1 VLAAHLFGRPL
12 RSVYFNNRCFRR
24 FAMMTRRV
32 MPLAIALCPLLSFG
46 CRSEEP
52 TPAQPAATVGT
63 AAATPAQGGTQSAQA
78 GDLVC
83 VTYCSPTEPGTP
95 VAEIK
100 WVVSSQPATAENLR
114 KAAGAQNV
122 EAAVNE
128 DGFERGRFV
137 RLSSVAPQARFA
149 PAAPQPAG
157 AAPLPG
163 LGNLSVAAVA
173 SSQET
178 GAALRL
184 ATPREAS
191 GENVVLQVQGL
202 RPGLNYY
209 WRVRAANPGQTQV
222 VMCRAPICPTDRRR

>member
-1 VLAAHLFGRPL
+1 
-12 RSVYFNNRCFRR
+12 
-24 FAMMTRRV
+24 MTTRRLAL
-32 MPLAIALCPLLSFG
+32 LAIGTLGSLLSAG

-52 TPAQPAATVGT
+52 PPVQPAA
-63 AAATPAQGGTQSAQA
+63 AAAAAPAAPAQGGTQSAQA

-100 WVVSSQPATAENLR
+100 WVVSTQPATAENLR
-114 KAAGAQNV
+114 KAATAQSV

-149 PAAPQPAG
+149 PAAAQPAG

-163 LGNLSVAAVA
+163 LGNLSVATVA
-173 SSQET
+173 SSQEA

-184 ATPREAS
+184 ASPSEGGR
-191 GENVVLQVQGL
+191 ENVVLQVQGL

-209 WRVRAANPGQTQV
+209 WRVRAATPGQTQV
-222 VMCRAPICPTDRRR
+222 VMCRAPICPSDRRSR

>member
-1 VLAAHLFGRPL
+1 
-12 RSVYFNNRCFRR
+12 
-24 FAMMTRRV
+24 MTTRRLTL
-32 MPLAIALCPLLSFG
+32 LAIGALAVTLG
-46 CRSEEP
+46 CSRSAESP
-52 TPAQPAATVGT
+52 PAQPAATAGT
-63 AAATPAQGGTQSAQA
+63 TPAAPAQGGTQSAQA

-100 WVVSSQPATAENLR
+100 WVVTNQPATAENLR
-114 KAAGAQNV
+114 KAATAQNV

-149 PAAPQPAG
+149 PAAPQPG

-163 LGNLSVAAVA
+163 LGNLSVGTVA
-173 SSQET
+173 SSQEG

-184 ATPREAS
+184 ASPAEGGR
-191 GENVVLQVQGL
+191 ENVVLQVQGL

-209 WRVRAANPGQTQV
+209 WRVRAATPGQTQV
-222 VMCRAPICPTDRRR
+222 VMCRAPICPTDRRSR

>member
-1 VLAAHLFGRPL
+1 MT
-12 RSVYFNNRCFRR
+12 SRR
-24 FAMMTRRV
+24 LTL
-32 MPLAIALCPLLSFG
+32 LAIGALAVTLAFS
-46 CRSEEP
+46 RSEEQP
-52 TPAQPAATVGT
+52 PARPAATAGT
-63 AAATPAQGGTQSAQA
+63 TPAVPAQGGTQSDQA

-83 VTYCSPTEPGTP
+83 VTYCSPTEPGSP

-100 WVVSSQPATAENLR
+100 WVVSNQPATAENLR
-114 KAAGAQNV
+114 KAATAQNI

-149 PAAPQPAG
+149 PAAPQPG

-163 LGNLSVAAVA
+163 LGNLAVATVA
-173 SSQET
+173 SSQEG

-184 ATPREAS
+184 ASPAEGGR
-191 GENVVLQVQGL
+191 ENVVLQVQGL

-209 WRVRAANPGQTQV
+209 WRVRAATPGETQV
-222 VMCRAPICPTDRRR
+222 VMCRAPICPTDRRNR

>member
-1 VLAAHLFGRPL
+1 MTTRRLAVLAIG
-12 RSVYFNNRCFRR
+12 
-24 FAMMTRRV
+24 
-32 MPLAIALCPLLSFG
+32 LLGLLPWVG

-52 TPAQPAATVGT
+52 APQPAAAP
-63 AAATPAQGGTQSAQA
+63 AAAPASPAQGGTQSAQA

-100 WVVSSQPATAENLR
+100 WVVSNQPATAETLR
-114 KAAGAQNV
+114 KAATAQSV

-149 PAAPQPAG
+149 PAAPQPG

-163 LGNLSVAAVA
+163 LGNLSVGTVA
-173 SSQET
+173 SSQEP

-184 ATPREAS
+184 ASPSEGGR
-191 GENVVLQVQGL
+191 ENVVLQVQGL

-209 WRVRAANPGQTQV
+209 WRVRAATPGQTQV
-222 VMCRAPICPTDRRR
+222 VMCRAPICPSDRRNR

>member
-1 VLAAHLFGRPL
+1 
-12 RSVYFNNRCFRR
+12 
-24 FAMMTRRV
+24 MTTRRLSA
-32 MPLAIALCPLLSFG
+32 LAIGMLGLLPWVG

-52 TPAQPAATVGT
+52 APQPAAAP
-63 AAATPAQGGTQSAQA
+63 AAAPASPAQGGTQSAQA

-83 VTYCSPTEPGTP
+83 VTYCSPIEPGTP

-100 WVVSSQPATAENLR
+100 WVVSNQPATAETLR
-114 KAAGAQNV
+114 KAATAQSV

-149 PAAPQPAG
+149 PAAPQPG

-163 LGNLSVAAVA
+163 LGNLSIGTVA
-173 SSQET
+173 SSQEP

-184 ATPREAS
+184 ASPSEGGR
-191 GENVVLQVQGL
+191 ENVVLQVQGL

-209 WRVRAANPGQTQV
+209 WRVRAATPGQTQV
-222 VMCRAPICPTDRRR
+222 VMCRAPICPSDRRNR

>member
-1 VLAAHLFGRPL
+1 MTTRRLSVLAIG
-12 RSVYFNNRCFRR
+12 
-24 FAMMTRRV
+24 
-32 MPLAIALCPLLSFG
+32 LLGLLPWVG

-52 TPAQPAATVGT
+52 APQPAAAP
-63 AAATPAQGGTQSAQA
+63 AAAPASPAQGGTQSAQA

-100 WVVSSQPATAENLR
+100 WVVSNQPATAETLR
-114 KAAGAQNV
+114 KAATAQSV

-149 PAAPQPAG
+149 PAAPQPG

-163 LGNLSVAAVA
+163 LGNLSVGTVA
-173 SSQET
+173 SSQEP

-184 ATPREAS
+184 ASPSEGGR
-191 GENVVLQVQGL
+191 ENVVLQVQGL

-209 WRVRAANPGQTQV
+209 WRVRAATPGQTQV
-222 VMCRAPICPTDRRR
+222 VMCRAPICPSDRRNR

>member
-1 VLAAHLFGRPL
+1 MTTRRLSVLAIGMLG
-12 RSVYFNNRCFRR
+12 
-24 FAMMTRRV
+24 
-32 MPLAIALCPLLSFG
+32 LLPWVG

-52 TPAQPAATVGT
+52 APQPAAAP
-63 AAATPAQGGTQSAQA
+63 AAAPASPAQGGTQSAQA

-100 WVVSSQPATAENLR
+100 WVVSNQPATAETLR
-114 KAAGAQNV
+114 KAATAQSV

-149 PAAPQPAG
+149 PAAPQPG

-163 LGNLSVAAVA
+163 LGNLSIGTVA
-173 SSQET
+173 SSQEP

-184 ATPREAS
+184 ASPSEGGR
-191 GENVVLQVQGL
+191 ENVVLQVQGL

-209 WRVRAANPGQTQV
+209 WRVRAATPGQTQV
-222 VMCRAPICPTDRRR
+222 VMCRAPICPSDRRNR

>member
-1 VLAAHLFGRPL
+1 MTTRRLSVLAIG
-12 RSVYFNNRCFRR
+12 
-24 FAMMTRRV
+24 
-32 MPLAIALCPLLSFG
+32 LLGLLPWVG

-52 TPAQPAATVGT
+52 APQPAAAP
-63 AAATPAQGGTQSAQA
+63 AAAPASPAQGGTQSAQA

-100 WVVSSQPATAENLR
+100 WVVSNQPATAETLR
-114 KAAGAQNV
+114 KAATAQSV

-149 PAAPQPAG
+149 PAAPQPG

-163 LGNLSVAAVA
+163 LGNLSIGTVA
-173 SSQET
+173 SSQEP

-184 ATPREAS
+184 ASPSEGGR
-191 GENVVLQVQGL
+191 ENVVLQVQGL

-209 WRVRAANPGQTQV
+209 WRVRAATPGQTQV
-222 VMCRAPICPTDRRR
+222 VMCRAPICPSDRRNR

>member
-1 VLAAHLFGRPL
+1 
-12 RSVYFNNRCFRR
+12 
-24 FAMMTRRV
+24 MTTRRLSA
-32 MPLAIALCPLLSFG
+32 LAIGMLGLLPWVG

-52 TPAQPAATVGT
+52 APQPGAAPAA
-63 AAATPAQGGTQSAQA
+63 APASPAQGGTQSAQA

-100 WVVSSQPATAENLR
+100 WVVSNQPATAETLR
-114 KAAGAQNV
+114 KAATAQSV

-149 PAAPQPAG
+149 PAAPQPG

-163 LGNLSVAAVA
+163 LGNLSIGTVA
-173 SSQET
+173 SSQEP

-184 ATPREAS
+184 ASPSEGGR
-191 GENVVLQVQGL
+191 ENVVLQVQGL

-209 WRVRAANPGQTQV
+209 WRVRAATPGQTQV
-222 VMCRAPICPTDRRR
+222 VMCRAPICPSDRRNR

>member
-1 VLAAHLFGRPL
+1 MTTRRLTLVAIGALAATL
-12 RSVYFNNRCFRR
+12 
-24 FAMMTRRV
+24 
-32 MPLAIALCPLLSFG
+32 G
-46 CRSEEP
+46 CSRSEEP
-52 TPAQPAATVGT
+52 PAQPAATAGT
-63 AAATPAQGGTQSAQA
+63 APAAPAQGGTQSAQA

-100 WVVSSQPATAENLR
+100 WVVSNQPATAENLR
-114 KAAGAQNV
+114 KAATAQNV

-149 PAAPQPAG
+149 PAAPQPG

-163 LGNLSVAAVA
+163 LGNLSVATVA
-173 SSQET
+173 SSQE
-178 GAALRL
+178 GSAALRL
-184 ATPREAS
+184 ASPAEGGR
-191 GENVVLQVQGL
+191 ENVVLQVQGL

-209 WRVRAANPGQTQV
+209 WRVRAATPGQTQV
-222 VMCRAPICPTDRRR
+222 VMCRAPICPTDRRSR

>member
-1 VLAAHLFGRPL
+1 
-12 RSVYFNNRCFRR
+12 
-24 FAMMTRRV
+24 MTTRRLSA
-32 MPLAIALCPLLSFG
+32 LAIGMLGLLPWVG

-52 TPAQPAATVGT
+52 APQPAAAP
-63 AAATPAQGGTQSAQA
+63 AAAPASPAQGGTQSAQA

-100 WVVSSQPATAENLR
+100 WVVSNQPATAETLR
-114 KAAGAQNV
+114 KAATAQSV

-149 PAAPQPAG
+149 PAAPQPG

-163 LGNLSVAAVA
+163 LGNLSIGTVA
-173 SSQET
+173 SSQEP

-184 ATPREAS
+184 ASPSEGGR
-191 GENVVLQVQGL
+191 ENVVLQVQGL

-209 WRVRAANPGQTQV
+209 WRVRAATPGQTQV
-222 VMCRAPICPTDRRR
+222 VMCRAPICPSDRRNR

>member
-1 VLAAHLFGRPL
+1 MTTRRLTLVAIGALAATL
-12 RSVYFNNRCFRR
+12 
-24 FAMMTRRV
+24 
-32 MPLAIALCPLLSFG
+32 G
-46 CRSEEP
+46 CSRSEEQ
-52 TPAQPAATVGT
+52 PAQPAATAGT
-63 AAATPAQGGTQSAQA
+63 APAAPAQGGTQSAQA

-100 WVVSSQPATAENLR
+100 WVVSNQPATAENLR
-114 KAAGAQNV
+114 KAATAQNV

-149 PAAPQPAG
+149 PAAPQPG

-163 LGNLSVAAVA
+163 LGNLSVATVA
-173 SSQET
+173 SSQE
-178 GAALRL
+178 GSAALRL
-184 ATPREAS
+184 ASPAEGGR
-191 GENVVLQVQGL
+191 ENVVLQVQGL

-209 WRVRAANPGQTQV
+209 WRVRAATPGQTQV
-222 VMCRAPICPTDRRR
+222 VMCRAPICPTDRRSR

>member
-1 VLAAHLFGRPL
+1 MTTRRLSVLAIG
-12 RSVYFNNRCFRR
+12 
-24 FAMMTRRV
+24 
-32 MPLAIALCPLLSFG
+32 LLGVLPWVG

-52 TPAQPAATVGT
+52 APQPAAAP
-63 AAATPAQGGTQSAQA
+63 AAAPASPAQGGTQSAQA

-100 WVVSSQPATAENLR
+100 WVVSNQPATAETLR
-114 KAAGAQNV
+114 KAATAQSV

-149 PAAPQPAG
+149 PAAPQPG

-163 LGNLSVAAVA
+163 LGNLSVGTVA
-173 SSQET
+173 SSQEP

-184 ATPREAS
+184 ASPSEGGR
-191 GENVVLQVQGL
+191 ENVVLQVQGL

-209 WRVRAANPGQTQV
+209 WRVRAATPGQTQV
-222 VMCRAPICPTDRRR
+222 VMCRAPICPSDRRNR